1 MKTDEV
7 KDSIKKLGKVLFIMK
22 TKSKA
27 NNFAMIHRNINVLL
41 HNFIA
46 DLNSLEEDLDK
57 SDQDTTDVK
66 STEINE
72 KLQGSLWCLNYFRN
86 ER

>member
-1 MKTDEV
+1 MKPDEV

-27 NNFAMIHRNINVLL
+27 DNFASIYRNINPLL
-41 HNFIA
+41 NNFLA
-46 DLNSLEEDLDK
+46 DLNSLEEDLGK
-57 SDQDTTDVK
+57 SDQDTSDEK

-72 KLQGSLWCLNYFRN
+72 KLQGSL
-86 ER
+86 

>member
-1 MKTDEV
+1 MKPDEV

-27 NNFAMIHRNINVLL
+27 DNFALIYRNINVLL
-41 HNFIA
+41 KNFLA
-46 DLNSLEEDLDK
+46 DLKSLEEDLER
-57 SDQDTTDVK
+57 SNQDDSNVK

-72 KLQGSLWCLNYFRN
+72 KLQGSFWCLSYFRY
-86 ER
+86 

>member
-1 MKTDEV
+1 MKPDEV

-27 NNFAMIHRNINVLL
+27 DNFSLIYRNINVILN
-41 HNFIA
+41 NFLA
-46 DLNSLEEDLDK
+46 DLNSLKEDLDK
-57 SDQDTTDVK
+57 SDQDDSNVK

-72 KLQGSLWCLNYFRN
+72 KLQGSL
-86 ER
+86 